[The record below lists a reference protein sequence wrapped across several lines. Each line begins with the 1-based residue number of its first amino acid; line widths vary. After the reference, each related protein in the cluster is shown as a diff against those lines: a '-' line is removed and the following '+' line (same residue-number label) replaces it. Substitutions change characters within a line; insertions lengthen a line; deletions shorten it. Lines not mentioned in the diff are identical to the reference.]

1 MNEINPD
8 EFEAYTFLVDFSDG
22 ETAVTKRVDQFIS
35 EEMPELSRSRI
46 GAEESQLLVNGKTVK
61 KSKKIK
67 TGDLITFYCKI
78 LPAADV
84 VPQNIDLHFLFEDQN
99 VIVID
104 KEQGMVVH
112 PAAGNWDGTVA
123 NALMYYAGKIDTGNE
138 IFRPGI
144 VHRLDKDTSGVMIT
158 AKNVRTHELLSGQF
172 KNRETKKV
180 YIALIKGVPLLA
192 KGTIKNRI
200 VRDPRNRKK
209 FCCTD
214 DPEKG
219 KPANTDY
226 EMLRSFTLKTGVS
239 YSLIRLIPGTG
250 RTHQLRVHMR
260 SIGHPIL
267 GDPIYSRKDP
277 HTPPVSLM
285 LHALS
290 LSIVLPGE
298 KTCRK
303 FIAPLPNRFKK
314 VIESFLQ
321 SQI

>member
-1 MNEINPD
+1 MNEINSD
-8 EFEAYTFLVDFSDG
+8 EFETYTFLVDFSDN
-22 ETAVTKRVDQFIS
+22 ETLVTKRIDHFLS
-35 EEMPELSRSRI
+35 EKIPGLSRSRI
-46 GAEESQLLVNGKTVK
+46 GTEESQLLVNGKAVK
-61 KSKKIK
+61 KSKRIK
-67 TGDLITFYCKI
+67 TGDSITFYCKI
-78 LPAADV
+78 LPVVDV
-84 VPQNIDLHFLFEDQN
+84 VPQNIELHFLFEDQN

-112 PAAGNWDGTVA
+112 PAVGNWDGTVA
-123 NALMYYAGKIDTGNE
+123 NALMYYAGKVDTGNE

-158 AKNVRTHELLSGQF
+158 AKNVRTHEFLSSQF

-192 KGTIKNRI
+192 KGSIENRI
-200 VRDPRNRKK
+200 VRDPGNRKR

-214 DPEKG
+214 DPERG
-219 KPANTDY
+219 KAANTDY
-226 EMLRSFTLKTGVS
+226 KVLRSFILRNGVS
-239 YSLIRLIPGTG
+239 YSLVRLVLGTG

-290 LSIVLPGE
+290 LSIVLPGR
-298 KTCRK
+298 KDYRK
-303 FIAPLPNRFKK
+303 FIAPLPDRFKK
-314 VIESFLQ
+314 IIKYFLR